1 MGQNAV
7 RVQQDQQHQRRPLY
21 VVSPRDALGLGDVVV
36 RRRLPRAAPDHGPRG
51 NEHKTPSTILRH
63 QNNLS

>member
-21 VVSPRDALGLGDVVV
+21 VVSPRDAFAAADVVV
-36 RRRLPRAAPDHGPRG
+36 GGRRLPRAAPDHGPRG
-51 NEHKTPSTILRH
+51 ERKTPTILRH

>member
-21 VVSPRDALGLGDVVV
+21 VVSPRDALAAAADVVV
-36 RRRLPRAAPDHGPRG
+36 GGRRLPRAAPDHGPRG
-51 NEHKTPSTILRH
+51 ERKTPTILRH